1 MFSSTPI
8 PNEEAAAMIANK
20 PVFVREAYAA
30 LVPEIKARAFTLANI
45 ESAEIL
51 RNVRDL
57 LAEVPRGADWTETRK
72 SIAAELLKEWGAK
85 ATTEE
90 ERLKAISRAMIRAEF
105 NLRLHVFQ
113 GYQAGRWQTMQRQ
126 KKVFPYWKYVAFGDS
141 KVRPTH
147 QALDGLILP
156 ADDPFWADHYPPWEW
171 GCRCMV
177 QAVSKADYE
186 EAQARDAQRP
196 AEERQILDEERLQRM
211 RDSGQ
216 LTRNGQTMDVR
227 SPRQKDIAKGG
238 DGLNAFGW
246 DPGTLKM
253 DKAELQE
260 RYKDHPE
267 AWTAFEASSKKQKL
281 DDGRT
286 VWEWMGGDGKAQP
299 PQPSKPAP
307 PAPPPALQAP
317 RLKLPKDRKDVLLAA
332 RRSDIVDELEKLP
345 ADIFGADGPPEFF
358 FKRGKAW
365 YMPSSHSIH
374 LNKSRSTWF
383 GHIHMARHEMGHPVH
398 RKKNIVT
405 DTFVDPAF
413 KDAMKSDLD
422 FIETNGFFGKPISE
436 LQKLSIHE
444 QSQYLNEALKDVVPD
459 VDLRKHIAGGLADTL
474 GALTGNRVGFGHD
487 PRYLKIRNG
496 GAKEAFANTFEA
508 VLSGTESYKT
518 TFPALTSYIQ
528 ELLK

>member
-1 MFSSTPI
+1 MFTTTPI

-72 SIAAELLKEWGAK
+72 SIAAELLSEWGAK

-156 ADDPFWADHYPPWEW
+156 ADDPFWADRYPPWEW

-267 AWTAFEASSKKQKL
+267 AWTAFETSAKSQKL
-281 DDGRT
+281 DNGKT
-286 VWEWMGGDGKAQP
+286 VWEWMGGEEKKPNLPPVIPPSYEDAATLREALTKA
-299 PQPSKPAP
+299 PSVFA
-307 PAPPPALQAP
+307 ARSRIALANNDRGVLDLSVTASRKAATSNAKVFLQSVVH
-317 RLKLPKDRKDVLLAA
+317 KDYLPKGLVTIKADRTRGFYHPGLRNAHVRDDVGNVVHELTHAIEKDHP
-332 RRSDIVDELEKLP
+332 ELYQKAVRFRDVRTMGERIEKLRVLTGRK
-345 ADIFGADGPPEFF
+345 AYKLDEIAYKDEWESKGGAVYS
-358 FKRGKAW
+358 GKVYPDHW
-365 YMPSSHSIH
+365 
-374 LNKSRSTWF
+374 
-383 GHIHMARHEMGHPVH
+383 EMTEILTMGME
-398 RKKNIVT
+398 RLYN
-405 DTFVDPAF
+405 DPIGFAANDPDYF
-413 KDAMKSDLD
+413 D
-422 FIETNGFFGKPISE
+422 FIIQ
-436 LQKLSIHE
+436 LVQK
-444 QSQYLNEALKDVVPD
+444 
-459 VDLRKHIAGGLADTL
+459 R
-474 GALTGNRVGFGHD
+474 
-487 PRYLKIRNG
+487 
-496 GAKEAFANTFEA
+496 
-508 VLSGTESYKT
+508 
-518 TFPALTSYIQ
+518 
-528 ELLK
+528 